1 MMALKPCFRGNNP
14 NEVQNSILKEK
25 IPELE
30 TNSLMRLVLNK

>member
-1 MMALKPCFRGNNP
+1 MISLKPCFKGNDIT
-14 NEVQNSILKEK
+14 EIQNAITKDK